1 MSLYESIF
9 VARQDLSSAQVETLR
24 TEVSKIITEQGGEV
38 VNSEYCGLRNLAYPI
53 KKNRKG
59 HYVLMH
65 LDTPSA
71 AIDEM
76 ERKLRLNEDVIR
88 HLTVV
93 TDEHPTGPSILL
105 QQSRSPE
112 THREDYGSR
121 EGQGRSSHREG
132 QDRSSP
138 REGQDRSSPVKATKD
153 DEASDEN

>member
-9 VARQDLSSAQVETLR
+9 IARQDLSPAQVETLR
-24 TEVSKIITEQGGEV
+24 TEVSKIITDQGGEV

-59 HYVLMH
+59 HYVLMQ

-71 AIDEM
+71 ALNEM

-93 TDEHPTGPSILL
+93 TDEHPAGPSILL
-105 QQSRSPE
+105 QQSRAPE
-112 THREDYGSR
+112 SQREDYHSR
-121 EGQGRSSHREG
+121 KEH
-132 QDRSSP
+132 DRP
-138 REGQDRSSPVKATKD
+138 RPETATKKV
-153 DEASDEN
+153 EVSKVEVSDEN